1 MSSEDLIHSINNQ
14 LAVVVGKAELL
25 RQAVSNSASQE
36 TCLEIKAAAI
46 KINKLMYEY
55 AGRSH
60 SNSAS

>member
-25 RQAVSNSASQE
+25 RQAVSNRASQE

-46 KINKLMYEY
+46 MHEY

-60 SNSAS
+60 ANSAS